1 MIFPAKYSNLFFE
14 RTLLVGVLFLFILIV
29 HKGWV
34 GMSMEP
40 DGLIYASVSAHL
52 AEGIGSF
59 WFPYSMFNEPSF
71 HHHPP
76 LAFGLQSLLFSLFGD
91 EYYVENVYQIICLLT
106 VVGLMCGCWRQ
117 GARLA
122 GRQTADGRWFLL
134 LLFFSMP
141 IIAQSFTNNYLENTL
156 SVFTLAAVY
165 CLLRIQDKS
174 PYVLSC
180 FLAGFFTV
188 AALLVKG
195 PVGLFPLAVLPI
207 VLLTIG
213 GLLNR
218 AIVSLLI
225 YLTVIFLCFALLFLN
240 EAAKESIALYVNFQ
254 LVGTLEGV
262 RPQVHG
268 RSYML
273 ARLSQNLIGP
283 GLLVF
288 GLGIWR
294 LKTSYRAKQ
303 IGKPDH
309 LHCASLNRE
318 SVLWLLI
325 ALSASIPLLV
335 SPRHL
340 SQYIVPSLPFYSL
353 FLASL
358 LRPWLEQLLLRVRP
372 LLQRVIPVVT
382 VTLILLTAIVS
393 WRDVGVI
400 ERDRA
405 VIGDMERVIQLV
417 PRGEVIGICVSSD
430 SIYRLL
436 MYLSRHHSIR
446 TATMSEANFI
456 FCDNPQIVPKGFK
469 LVTPGLNTIPLYSRN
484 SV

>member
-1 MIFPAKYSNLFFE
+1 MVFPAKYSNLFLE
-14 RTLLVGVLFLFILIV
+14 RTLLAGILFLFFLIV

-156 SVFTLAAVY
+156 TVFTLAAVY
-165 CLLRIQDKS
+165 SLLRIQDKN
-174 PYVLSC
+174 PYFLSC
-180 FLAGFFTV
+180 FIAGFFTV

-213 GLLNR
+213 GSLNR
-218 AIVSLLI
+218 AFVSLLI
-225 YLTVIFLCFALLFLN
+225 YLTVICLSFALLFLD
-240 EAAKESIALYVNFQ
+240 EAARESILLYVNFQ
-254 LVGTLEGV
+254 LVGTLDGV

-268 RSYML
+268 RSYVL
-273 ARLSQNLIGP
+273 ERLLQNLIGP

-288 GLGIWR
+288 GLVIWR
-294 LKTSYRAKQ
+294 LKTNYRAKQ
-303 IGKPDH
+303 SEKPDH
-309 LHCASLNRE
+309 LHFSRFNRE
-318 SVLWLLI
+318 SILWLLI

-358 LRPWLEQLLLRVRP
+358 LRPWLDQLLLRVRP
-372 LLQRVIPVVT
+372 LLKGGIPVVT
-382 VTLILLTAIVS
+382 VALILLTVIVS
-393 WRDVGVI
+393 WRDIGVI
-400 ERDRA
+400 ERDHN
-405 VIGDMERVIQLV
+405 VISDMERVTQLV
-417 PRGEVIGICVSSD
+417 PRAEAIGLCVSSD

-436 MYLSRHHSIR
+436 MYLSRHHSIK
-446 TATMSEANFI
+446 TTTMSEANFL
-456 FCDNPQIVPKGFK
+456 FCDNPQIVPRGYK
-469 LVTPGLNTIPLYSRN
+469 LVTPRLNTIPMYSRE
-484 SV
+484 